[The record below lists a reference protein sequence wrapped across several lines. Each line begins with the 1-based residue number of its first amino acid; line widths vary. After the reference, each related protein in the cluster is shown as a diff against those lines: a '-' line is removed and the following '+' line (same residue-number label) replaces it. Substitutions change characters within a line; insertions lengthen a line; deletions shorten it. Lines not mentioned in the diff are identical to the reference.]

1 MVAALVMI
9 MGEDKAFDYLKKL
22 NPNIQ
27 TYTQSGTAPSKA
39 AAIGQAGVGIQFTP
53 AFLQLMGEGYPLK
66 VTFPKEGVGF
76 EAPAISILKG
86 APRPEL
92 AKKLLD
98 WFISPPGQNALT
110 DAKTFFFPVHAKA
123 KLMEGL
129 PAFDQIPTI
138 NYDAIWAG
146 EREEAAR
153 GPLDQRSPA
162 RPEVGPAV
170 TGSFSQWKRR
180 TIHDLRHLRNEPLL
194 GVAVAGIFGLLLLF
208 IVYPLVRVFIVSF
221 IPDGVLTLRLYQEF
235 LGGWFIRQALFNSVV
250 MGVLTAF
257 GGTLIGFLFAFT
269 LTRTDIPG
277 KSFLTA
283 AAILP
288 VISPPFVSA
297 LSIILLF
304 GNNGLITRQLLGFQE
319 FAIYGM
325 RGLLLSQVFTFFPV
339 AYLTLRGILESF
351 GGTLE
356 DAAMNLGAT
365 RWKAVPRVTLPLCL
379 PGIASALL
387 VLFIQS
393 IADFGN
399 PLILGG
405 SGFPVLSVQVY
416 LQVTGMYDLPGG
428 AALAV
433 ILLVPSVTTFLV
445 QRYWVARKRYVTVTG
460 KPTRAVIRAV
470 SPGMQWTLFAACGA
484 VALFVLLFYATIVV
498 GAFSRAWGAD
508 HSLTLRNFGYVF
520 GVGAQAIKD
529 TLIIAVT
536 ASPLAGLL
544 GMAIA
549 FLVIRRRFPGR
560 QAMEF
565 ISILNFAVPGTVIGI
580 GYILAFNQRPLLLT
594 GTALILI
601 TNFLFRYIPVGIQSG
616 RRGCARSTRPSRRR
630 PPIWGPPPM
639 SRSDDHAAPAGAGVL
654 LGPGLL
660 LRARHDRHQ
669 RRDLPGVGR
678 LEPDDR
684 PDPFPDGG
692 RSSGRSGRLQRPVDP
707 DHPAGHRRSFG

>member
-1 MVAALVMI
+1 MEARVRIARWW
-9 MGEDKAFDYLKKL
+9 
-22 NPNIQ
+22 
-27 TYTQSGTAPSKA
+27 SRTAYD
-39 AAIGQAGVGIQFTP
+39 
-53 AFLQLMGEGYPLK
+53 LRR
-66 VTFPKEGVGF
+66 
-76 EAPAISILKG
+76 LKG
-86 APRPEL
+86 EPVL
-92 AKKLLD
+92 AL
-98 WFISPPGQNALT
+98 
-110 DAKTFFFPVHAKA
+110 
-123 KLMEGL
+123 
-129 PAFDQIPTI
+129 
-138 NYDAIWAG
+138 
-146 EREEAAR
+146 
-153 GPLDQRSPA
+153 
-162 RPEVGPAV
+162 
-170 TGSFSQWKRR
+170 
-180 TIHDLRHLRNEPLL
+180 
-194 GVAVAGIFGLLLLF
+194 AVAGIFGLLLIF
-208 IVYPLVRVFIVSF
+208 ILYPLIRVLAASLFLE
-221 IPDGVLTLRLYQEF
+221 GALTLKLYREF
-235 LGGWFIRQALFNSVV
+235 LASWFIRQAFANSVV
-250 MGVLTAF
+250 MGILTAL
-257 GGTLIGFLFAFT
+257 GGTAVGFLFAFT
-269 LTRTDIPG
+269 LTRTDVPAKG
-277 KSFLTA
+277 LLTL

-304 GNNGLITRQLLGFQE
+304 GNNGLITRQLLGLQD
-319 FAIYGM
+319 FAIYGL

-339 AYLTLRGILESF
+339 AYLTLRGILESL

-365 RWKAVPRVTLPLCL
+365 RWKAFRRVTLPLCL
-379 PGIASALL
+379 PGLASAFL
-387 VLFIQS
+387 VLFIES

-470 SPGMQWTLFAACGA
+470 SPAMQWVLLAACGG
-484 VALFVLLFYATIVV
+484 VGLFVLLFYATIVV

-508 HSLTLRNFGYVF
+508 HSLTLRNFSYVV

-529 TLIIAVT
+529 TLIIAL
-536 ASPLAGLL
+536 ASSPLAGLL

-549 FLVIRRRFPGR
+549 FLVSRRRFPGR

-616 RRGCARSTRPSRRR
+616 MAGLRQIDPGIEEAATNLGASSQVTFRRITLPLLVPAFFSGLVFSFVRAMTAIS
-630 PPIWGPPPM
+630 
-639 SRSDDHAAPAGAGVL
+639 AAVFLVSADWNLMTVQILSQTEAGRLGAAAAFSVL
-654 LGPGLL
+654 LILIILAAIGLI
-660 LRARHDRHQ
+660 
-669 RRDLPGVGR
+669 R
-678 LEPDDR
+678 LTLGQLFEYR
-684 PDPFPDGG
+684 Y
-692 RSSGRSGRLQRPVDP
+692 Q
-707 DHPAGHRRSFG
+707 AAFG

>member
-1 MVAALVMI
+1 LAVAA
-9 MGEDKAFDYLKKL
+9 
-22 NPNIQ
+22 
-27 TYTQSGTAPSKA
+27 
-39 AAIGQAGVGIQFTP
+39 
-53 AFLQLMGEGYPLK
+53 
-66 VTFPKEGVGF
+66 
-76 EAPAISILKG
+76 
-86 APRPEL
+86 
-92 AKKLLD
+92 
-98 WFISPPGQNALT
+98 
-110 DAKTFFFPVHAKA
+110 
-123 KLMEGL
+123 
-129 PAFDQIPTI
+129 
-138 NYDAIWAG
+138 
-146 EREEAAR
+146 
-153 GPLDQRSPA
+153 
-162 RPEVGPAV
+162 
-170 TGSFSQWKRR
+170 
-180 TIHDLRHLRNEPLL
+180 
-194 GVAVAGIFGLLLLF
+194 IFGLLLLF
-208 IVYPLVRVFIVSF
+208 ILYPLVRVFTVSF
-221 IPDGVLTLRLYQEF
+221 IPDGTPTLRLYREF
-235 LGGWFIRQALFNSVV
+235 LGGWFIRQALLNSVV
-250 MGVLTAF
+250 MGILTAV

-339 AYLTLRGILESF
+339 AYLTLRGVLESL

-365 RWKAVPRVTLPLCL
+365 RWKAFRRVTLPLCL

-387 VLFIQS
+387 VLFIES

-433 ILLVPSVTTFLV
+433 ILLVPSVTAFLI

-460 KPTRAVIRAV
+460 KPARAVLKVV
-470 SPGMQWTLFAACGA
+470 SPGMQWVLFAACLA
-484 VALFVLLFYATIVV
+484 VALFVVLFYATIVV
-498 GAFSRAWGAD
+498 GAFSKAWGAD
-508 HSLTLRNFGYVF
+508 HSLTLRNFGYIF
-520 GVGAQAIKD
+520 GVGAQAITD

-549 FLVIRRRFPGR
+549 FLVMRRRFPGR
-560 QAMEF
+560 QVMEF

-580 GYILAFNQRPLLLT
+580 GYILAFNQKPLLLT

-601 TNFLFRYIPVGIQSG
+601 ANFLFRYIPVGIQSG
-616 RRGCARSTRPSRRR
+616 TAVLRQIDPAIEEAATNLGATTQTTFRRVTLPLLVPAFFSGLVFSFVRAMTAIS
-630 PPIWGPPPM
+630 
-639 SRSDDHAAPAGAGVL
+639 AAIFLVSADWNLMTVQILSQTEAGRLGAAAAFSVL
-654 LGPGLL
+654 LILIIMAAIGLIRL
-660 LRARHDRHQ
+660 VL
-669 RRDLPGVGR
+669 GR
-678 LEPDDR
+678 IFDYR
-684 PDPFPDGG
+684 Y
-692 RSSGRSGRLQRPVDP
+692 Q
-707 DHPAGHRRSFG
+707 ATFG

>member
-1 MVAALVMI
+1 MVTRGRLT
-9 MGEDKAFDYLKKL
+9 GWW
-22 NPNIQ
+22 
-27 TYTQSGTAPSKA
+27 SRTA
-39 AAIGQAGVGIQFTP
+39 
-53 AFLQLMGEGYPLK
+53 Y
-66 VTFPKEGVGF
+66 
-76 EAPAISILKG
+76 
-86 APRPEL
+86 
-92 AKKLLD
+92 
-98 WFISPPGQNALT
+98 
-110 DAKTFFFPVHAKA
+110 
-123 KLMEGL
+123 
-129 PAFDQIPTI
+129 
-138 NYDAIWAG
+138 
-146 EREEAAR
+146 
-153 GPLDQRSPA
+153 
-162 RPEVGPAV
+162 
-170 TGSFSQWKRR
+170 
-180 TIHDLRHLRNEPLL
+180 DLRRLWEEPVL
-194 GVAVAGIFGLLLLF
+194 GVAVAGIFGLLLVF
-208 IVYPLVRVFIVSF
+208 ILYPLAR
-221 IPDGVLTLRLYQEF
+221 VLTVSLFPEGALTLKLYREF
-235 LGGWFIRQALFNSVV
+235 LASWFIRQAFVNSVV
-250 MGVLTAF
+250 MGVLTAV
-257 GGTLIGFLFAFT
+257 GGTAVGFLFAFT

-277 KSFLTA
+277 KGFLTLS
-283 AAILP
+283 AILP

-304 GNNGLITRQLLGFQE
+304 GNNGLITRQLLGLQD
-319 FAIYGM
+319 FAIYGL

-339 AYLTLRGILESF
+339 AYLTLRGILESL

-365 RWKAVPRVTLPLCL
+365 RWKAFRRVTLPLCL
-379 PGIASALL
+379 PGLASAFL
-387 VLFIQS
+387 VLFIES

-520 GVGAQAIKD
+520 AVGAQAIKD

-536 ASPLAGLL
+536 SSPLAGLL

-549 FLVIRRRFPGR
+549 FLVSRRRFPGR

-616 RRGCARSTRPSRRR
+616 MAGLRQIDPSIEEAATNLGASSHVTFRRITLPLLVPAFFSGLVFSFVRAMTAIS
-630 PPIWGPPPM
+630 
-639 SRSDDHAAPAGAGVL
+639 AAIFLVSADWNLMTVQILSQTEAGRLGAAAAFSVL
-654 LGPGLL
+654 LILIILL
-660 LRARHDRHQ
+660 AI
-669 RRDLPGVGR
+669 GVIR
-678 LEPDDR
+678 LILGQLFDYRYE
-684 PDPFPDGG
+684 
-692 RSSGRSGRLQRPVDP
+692 
-707 DHPAGHRRSFG
+707 AAFG

>member
-1 MVAALVMI
+1 VVTRGRLT
-9 MGEDKAFDYLKKL
+9 GWW
-22 NPNIQ
+22 
-27 TYTQSGTAPSKA
+27 SRTA
-39 AAIGQAGVGIQFTP
+39 
-53 AFLQLMGEGYPLK
+53 Y
-66 VTFPKEGVGF
+66 
-76 EAPAISILKG
+76 
-86 APRPEL
+86 
-92 AKKLLD
+92 
-98 WFISPPGQNALT
+98 
-110 DAKTFFFPVHAKA
+110 
-123 KLMEGL
+123 
-129 PAFDQIPTI
+129 
-138 NYDAIWAG
+138 
-146 EREEAAR
+146 
-153 GPLDQRSPA
+153 
-162 RPEVGPAV
+162 
-170 TGSFSQWKRR
+170 
-180 TIHDLRHLRNEPLL
+180 DLRRLWEEPVL
-194 GVAVAGIFGLLLLF
+194 GVAVAGIFGLLLVF
-208 IVYPLVRVFIVSF
+208 ILYPLAR
-221 IPDGVLTLRLYQEF
+221 VLTVSLFPEGALTLKLYREF
-235 LGGWFIRQALFNSVV
+235 LASWFIRQAFVNSVV
-250 MGVLTAF
+250 MGVLTAV
-257 GGTLIGFLFAFT
+257 GGTAVGFLFAFT

-277 KSFLTA
+277 KGFLTLS
-283 AAILP
+283 AILP

-304 GNNGLITRQLLGFQE
+304 GNNGLITRQLLGLQD
-319 FAIYGM
+319 FAIYGL

-339 AYLTLRGILESF
+339 AYLTLRGILESL

-365 RWKAVPRVTLPLCL
+365 RWKAFRRVTLPLCL
-379 PGIASALL
+379 PGLASAFL
-387 VLFIQS
+387 VLFIES

-520 GVGAQAIKD
+520 AVGAQAIKD

-536 ASPLAGLL
+536 SSPLAGLL

-549 FLVIRRRFPGR
+549 FLVSRRRFPGR

-616 RRGCARSTRPSRRR
+616 MAGLRQIDPSIEEAATNLGASSHVTFRRITLPLLVPAFFSGLVFSFVRAMTAIS
-630 PPIWGPPPM
+630 
-639 SRSDDHAAPAGAGVL
+639 AAIFLVSADWNLMTVQILSQTEAGRLGAAAAFSVL
-654 LGPGLL
+654 LILIILL
-660 LRARHDRHQ
+660 AI
-669 RRDLPGVGR
+669 GVIR
-678 LEPDDR
+678 LILGQLFEYR
-684 PDPFPDGG
+684 YE
-692 RSSGRSGRLQRPVDP
+692 
-707 DHPAGHRRSFG
+707 AAFG

>member
-1 MVAALVMI
+1 VV
-9 MGEDKAFDYLKKL
+9 
-22 NPNIQ
+22 
-27 TYTQSGTAPSKA
+27 
-39 AAIGQAGVGIQFTP
+39 
-53 AFLQLMGEGYPLK
+53 
-66 VTFPKEGVGF
+66 
-76 EAPAISILKG
+76 
-86 APRPEL
+86 
-92 AKKLLD
+92 
-98 WFISPPGQNALT
+98 
-110 DAKTFFFPVHAKA
+110 
-123 KLMEGL
+123 
-129 PAFDQIPTI
+129 
-138 NYDAIWAG
+138 
-146 EREEAAR
+146 
-153 GPLDQRSPA
+153 
-162 RPEVGPAV
+162 
-170 TGSFSQWKRR
+170 
-180 TIHDLRHLRNEPLL
+180 
-194 GVAVAGIFGLLLLF
+194 GIFGLLLVF
-208 IVYPLVRVFIVSF
+208 IVYPLAR
-221 IPDGVLTLRLYQEF
+221 VLTVSLFPEGTLTLKLYQEF
-235 LGGWFIRQALFNSVV
+235 LASWFIRQAFVNSVV
-250 MGVLTAF
+250 MGVLTAV
-257 GGTLIGFLFAFT
+257 GGTAVGFLFAFT
-269 LTRTDIPG
+269 LTRTNIPG
-277 KSFLTA
+277 KGFLTL

-304 GNNGLITRQLLGFQE
+304 GNNGLITRQLFGLRD
-319 FAIYGM
+319 FAIYGL

-339 AYLTLRGILESF
+339 AYLTLRGILESL

-365 RWKAVPRVTLPLCL
+365 RWKAFRRVTLPLCL
-379 PGIASALL
+379 PGLASAFL
-387 VLFIQS
+387 VLFIES

-460 KPTRAVIRAV
+460 KPTRAVLRAV
-470 SPGMQWTLFAACGA
+470 SPGMQWTLFGACSA
-484 VALFVLLFYATIVV
+484 VTLFVLLFYATIVV

-536 ASPLAGLL
+536 SSPLAGLL

-549 FLVIRRRFPGR
+549 FLVSRRRFPGR

-616 RRGCARSTRPSRRR
+616 MAGLRQIDPSIEEAATNLGASSHTTFRRITLPLLVPAFFSGLVFSFVRAMTAIS
-630 PPIWGPPPM
+630 
-639 SRSDDHAAPAGAGVL
+639 AAIFLVSADWNLMTVQILSQTEAGRLGAAAAFSVL
-654 LGPGLL
+654 LILIILL
-660 LRARHDRHQ
+660 AI
-669 RRDLPGVGR
+669 GVIR
-678 LEPDDR
+678 LILGQLFDYRYE
-684 PDPFPDGG
+684 
-692 RSSGRSGRLQRPVDP
+692 
-707 DHPAGHRRSFG
+707 AAFG

>member
-1 MVAALVMI
+1 MVTRGRLT
-9 MGEDKAFDYLKKL
+9 GWW
-22 NPNIQ
+22 
-27 TYTQSGTAPSKA
+27 SRTA
-39 AAIGQAGVGIQFTP
+39 
-53 AFLQLMGEGYPLK
+53 Y
-66 VTFPKEGVGF
+66 
-76 EAPAISILKG
+76 
-86 APRPEL
+86 
-92 AKKLLD
+92 
-98 WFISPPGQNALT
+98 
-110 DAKTFFFPVHAKA
+110 
-123 KLMEGL
+123 
-129 PAFDQIPTI
+129 
-138 NYDAIWAG
+138 
-146 EREEAAR
+146 
-153 GPLDQRSPA
+153 
-162 RPEVGPAV
+162 
-170 TGSFSQWKRR
+170 
-180 TIHDLRHLRNEPLL
+180 DLRRLWEEPVL
-194 GVAVAGIFGLLLLF
+194 GVAVAGIFGLLLVF
-208 IVYPLVRVFIVSF
+208 ILYPLAR
-221 IPDGVLTLRLYQEF
+221 VLTVSLFPEGALTLKLYREF
-235 LGGWFIRQALFNSVV
+235 LASWFIRQAFVNSVV
-250 MGVLTAF
+250 MGVLTAV
-257 GGTLIGFLFAFT
+257 GGTAVGFLFAFT

-277 KSFLTA
+277 KGFLTLS
-283 AAILP
+283 AILP

-304 GNNGLITRQLLGFQE
+304 GNNGLITRQLLGLQD
-319 FAIYGM
+319 FAIYGL

-339 AYLTLRGILESF
+339 AYLTLRGILESL

-365 RWKAVPRVTLPLCL
+365 RWKAFRRVTLPLCL
-379 PGIASALL
+379 PGLASAFL
-387 VLFIQS
+387 VLFIES

-520 GVGAQAIKD
+520 AVGAQAIKD

-536 ASPLAGLL
+536 SSPLAGLL

-549 FLVIRRRFPGR
+549 FLVSRRRFPGR

-616 RRGCARSTRPSRRR
+616 MAGLRQIDPSIEEAATNLGASSHVTFRRITLPLLVPAFFSGLVFSFVRAMTAIS
-630 PPIWGPPPM
+630 
-639 SRSDDHAAPAGAGVL
+639 AAIFLVSADWNLMTVQILSQTEAGRLGAAAAFSVL
-654 LGPGLL
+654 LILIILL
-660 LRARHDRHQ
+660 AI
-669 RRDLPGVGR
+669 GVIR
-678 LEPDDR
+678 LILGQLFEYR
-684 PDPFPDGG
+684 YE
-692 RSSGRSGRLQRPVDP
+692 
-707 DHPAGHRRSFG
+707 AAFG